1 MKVFKTELP
10 IQNVL
15 SLLKLNYRGDT
26 QLVLKNVAEPA
37 EATPDSVIFW
47 EQENYK
53 DQVVASQAGLVIT
66 TDSYAETL
74 GNRNVLIVEKPYF
87 TMMQL
92 ITLWLHLDSGSI
104 DYRIEPT
111 SQVGEGTALE
121 SPVSIGSN
129 VFIGANCKIG
139 KYSVIEANTVIGDN
153 VRIGQNC
160 HVYPNCTIYA
170 DTVIGE
176 RVMIH
181 SGAVIG
187 ADGFGYLLLDG
198 IQQKIPQIGNVI
210 IHNDVEIGANT
221 TIDRATIGSTVV
233 GMGTKIDNL
242 VQIGHN
248 CVIGKHS
255 ILCSQVGLAGSTNVG
270 DYVYL
275 AGQVGVAGHLSIGD
289 AAMIGAQSGVAS
301 DIAPKTK
308 MFGTPAREATHTMRI
323 IAAEKHLPD
332 MYRAYLKSLKQK

>member
-15 SLLKLNYRGDT
+15 SFLKLDYRGDMH
-26 QLVLKNVAEPA
+26 LVLKNVAEPA

-47 EQENYK
+47 EQEQYK
-53 DQVVASQAGLVIT
+53 DQVIGSQAGLVIT
-66 TDSYAETL
+66 TESYAEALTD
-74 GNRNVLIVEKPYF
+74 RNVLIVDKPYF
-87 TMMQL
+87 IMMQL
-92 ITLWLHLDSGSI
+92 ITLWLHMDKGSI
-104 DYRIEPT
+104 DYMIDP
-111 SQVGEGTALE
+111 SSIVGAGTEIE
-121 SPVSIGSN
+121 SPVSLGSN
-129 VFIGANCKIG
+129 VQIGANCKIG
-139 KYSVIEANTVIGDN
+139 KHTIIEANTVIGDN
-153 VRIGQNC
+153 VQIGQNC
-160 HVYPNCTIYA
+160 HIYPNCTLYS
-170 DTVIGE
+170 DTFMGD
-176 RVMIH
+176 RVVIH
-181 SGAVIG
+181 SGVVIG

-198 IQQKIPQIGNVI
+198 IQQKIPQIGNVV

-221 TIDRATIGSTVV
+221 TIDRATIGSTVI

-289 AAMIGAQSGVAS
+289 AAMIGAQSGVAN

-332 MYRAYLKSLKQK
+332 MYRAYLKSLKQT